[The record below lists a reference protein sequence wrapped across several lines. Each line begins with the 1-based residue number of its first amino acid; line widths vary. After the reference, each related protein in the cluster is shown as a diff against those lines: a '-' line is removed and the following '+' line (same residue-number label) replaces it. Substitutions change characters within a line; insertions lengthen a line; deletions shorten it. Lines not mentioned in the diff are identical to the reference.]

1 MATSTAQ
8 PFDTQAYAANT
19 AILAPKA
26 HPAFIVTMHQ
36 TLLTPAVRAD
46 DRLPVIVL
54 RIVKYPLTIFA
65 LSLNLNVLK
74 IHHGHGRVSA
84 LHAQSFF
91 VPVCLLLALVRLYS
105 RLHSTKIDEEPTILT
120 TAPHY
125 PRQQHR
131 LRSYFTPCFPAAYF
145 CVLGYKAKYELSK
158 RL

>member
-26 HPAFIVTMHQ
+26 HPAFIVTMHH

-54 RIVKYPLTIFA
+54 RIVKYSLTIFA

-91 VPVCLLLALVRLYS
+91 VPVCLLFALVRLYS
-105 RLHSTKIDEEPTILT
+105 RLHSTKIDEEPVCLV
-120 TAPHY
+120 
-125 PRQQHR
+125 R
-131 LRSYFTPCFPAAYF
+131 LKDAIFYIA
-145 CVLGYKAKYELSK
+145 LIENE
-158 RL
+158 